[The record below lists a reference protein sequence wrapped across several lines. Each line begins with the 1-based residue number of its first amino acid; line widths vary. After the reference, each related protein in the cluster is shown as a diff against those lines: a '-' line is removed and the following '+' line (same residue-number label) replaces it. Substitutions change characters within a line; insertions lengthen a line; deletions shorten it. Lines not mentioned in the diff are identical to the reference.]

1 MNEVLTPRNLLK
13 EAISMQKLKII
24 ALKAIQYTVKLGYER
39 VQPQSLSF
47 FNVSSILEILFDFF

>member
-13 EAISMQKLKII
+13 EAIQH
-24 ALKAIQYTVKLGYER
+24 AKAKNHCFKGYTVKLGYER

-47 FNVSSILEILFDFF
+47 FNVSNILEILFDFF